1 MFHFRCC
8 HTICRDP
15 AVGSAW
21 RHERCRRLCWRPV
34 SEKRATCHSIFR
46 TRFAHQLL
54 MKQFWEFVFVVVCVL
69 VLCQSPMR
77 CGGSGCGKEPTH
89 TAPRLHIFI
98 FGQMHCAMGMGQNPV
113 FDCLLVITGQ
123 RELIFLEPKGCFQ
136 VSNWILYQFKGI
148 RVGGVVWVSGRL
160 VWKLLTNSRGTPYQR
175 VSHISRNVFS
185 HSLTGD
191 AGTNRGL
198 GNISALWFWPFYVPF
213 HSYSDPAIHS
223 FIFFLSVLLCPGF
236 DLRNAIWSFLKRRD
250 GDEKCKNISKF
261 ICQFFVLFLCCC
273 CFLPISFLLNH
284 LTPL

>member
-1 MFHFRCC
+1 MVYVPFKVLSYNLQGSSSWFRLK
-8 HTICRDP
+8 TRTLP
-15 AVGSAW
+15 APLLKTGKWKKGNMPFYFQDSFRASIVNEAIL
-21 RHERCRRLCWRPV
+21 RIRLCCCLCVGVVPV
-34 SEKRATCHSIFR
+34 TDA
-46 TRFAHQLL
+46 
-54 MKQFWEFVFVVVCVL
+54 
-69 VLCQSPMR
+69 MR
-77 CGGSGCGKEPTH
+77 CGGGCGKEPTH

-175 VSHISRNVFS
+175 VFHISRNVFS
-185 HSLTGD
+185 HSLTRD

-223 FIFFLSVLLCPGF
+223 LIF
-236 DLRNAIWSFLKRRD
+236 SFGSPLPRVWFA
-250 GDEKCKNISKF
+250 ECYL
-261 ICQFFVLFLCCC
+261 VLFEA
-273 CFLPISFLLNH
+273 
-284 LTPL
+284 TWRRWKM